1 MKIYTKTGDTGETSL
16 VGGTRVSKSDAQ
28 IEAYGTVDELNSSLG
43 VVASYDVHYT
53 DFIKSIQ
60 HKLFN
65 IGSVLAAE
73 EDLEFALPDI
83 DLADITILE
92 KEIDRLNKS
101 LPRLKNFILP
111 GGSVLSAHTH
121 VSRCICRR
129 AERRVVKLNDSK
141 YGIHVKYLNRLSD
154 YLFILSRE
162 FLRIEGKEEIIWQKD

>member
-16 VGGTRVSKSDAQ
+16 VGGTRVSKSDAK

-43 VVASYDVHYT
+43 VIASLDVQYS

-73 EDLEFALPDI
+73 EDLSFELPDI
-83 DLADITILE
+83 ALSDITLLE
-92 KEIDRLNKS
+92 QEIDRLNKS
-101 LPRLKNFILP
+101 LPKLKNFILP

-129 AERRVVKLNDSK
+129 AERRVVILGDAK
-141 YGIHVKYLNRLSD
+141 YGTHIKYLNRLSD

-162 FLRIEGKEEIIWQKD
+162 FLRIEGKEEVIWQKD

>member
-16 VGGTRVSKSDAQ
+16 VGGTRVSKSDAK

-43 VVASYDVHYT
+43 VIASLDVHYS

-73 EDLEFALPDI
+73 EDLSFELPDI
-83 DLADITILE
+83 ALSDISLLE
-92 KEIDRLNKS
+92 QEIDRLNKS
-101 LPRLKNFILP
+101 LPKLKNFILP

-129 AERRVVKLNDSK
+129 AERRGVILGDAK
-141 YGIHVKYLNRLSD
+141 YGTHIKYLNRLSD

-162 FLRIEGKEEIIWQKD
+162 FLRIEGKEEVIWRKD

>member
-16 VGGTRVSKSDAQ
+16 VGGTRVSKSDAK

-43 VVASYDVHYT
+43 VIASLDVHYS

-73 EDLEFALPDI
+73 EDLSFELPDI
-83 DLADITILE
+83 ALSDISLLE
-92 KEIDRLNKS
+92 QEIDRLNKS
-101 LPRLKNFILP
+101 LPKLKNFILP

-129 AERRVVKLNDSK
+129 AERRVVILGDAK
-141 YGIHVKYLNRLSD
+141 YGMHIKYLNRLSD

-162 FLRIEGKEEIIWQKD
+162 FLRIEGKEEVIWQKD

>member
-1 MKIYTKTGDTGETSL
+1 

-43 VVASYDVHYT
+43 VVVSYDVHHT
-53 DFIKSIQ
+53 DFIKAIQ

-65 IGSVLAAE
+65 LGSVLAAE

-83 DLADITILE
+83 ELMDITILE

-111 GGSVLSAHTH
+111 GGSILSAHTH

-129 AERRVVKLNDSK
+129 AVKLNDSK
-141 YGIHVKYLNRLSD
+141 YGVHIKYLNRLSD

-162 FLRIEGKEEIIWQKD
+162 FLRIEGKEEVIWQKD

>member
-16 VGGTRVSKSDAQ
+16 VGGTRVSKSDAK

-43 VVASYDVHYT
+43 VIASLDVHYS

-73 EDLEFALPDI
+73 EDLSFELPDI
-83 DLADITILE
+83 ALSDISLLE
-92 KEIDRLNKS
+92 QEIDRLNKS
-101 LPRLKNFILP
+101 LPKLKNFILP

-129 AERRVVKLNDSK
+129 AERRVVILGDAK
-141 YGIHVKYLNRLSD
+141 YGTHIKYLNRLSD

-162 FLRIEGKEEIIWQKD
+162 FLRIEGKEEVIWRKD

>member
-1 MKIYTKTGDTGETSL
+1 MEIYTKTGDTGETSL
-16 VGGTRVSKSDAQ
+16 VGGTRVSKSDAK

-43 VVASYDVHYT
+43 VIASLDVHYS

-73 EDLEFALPDI
+73 EDLSFELPDI
-83 DLADITILE
+83 ALSDISLLE
-92 KEIDRLNKS
+92 QEIDRLNKS
-101 LPRLKNFILP
+101 LPKLKNFILP

-129 AERRVVKLNDSK
+129 AERRVVILGDAK
-141 YGIHVKYLNRLSD
+141 YGTHIKYLNRLSD

-162 FLRIEGKEEIIWQKD
+162 FLRIEGKEEVIWRKD